1 MARQDPT
8 RPRGR
13 PPREDLRDHLL
24 THTLG
29 VLLRDGL
36 EGFSMSSVARSAQ
49 ASKETLYRHFGDKS
63 GLLAAALEHVGQ
75 RVGPLL
81 LEGLE
86 ATDTRRARLERLAHN
101 YLGGLLEPA
110 SLALQ
115 RIAFADQD
123 RGLGARFATCF
134 TDAARDV
141 VTRELAALGARE
153 PALDAE
159 LFLGM
164 VRGLHHER
172 ALLGVVPRDHRAR
185 QKALV
190 AHAVEVFDAHLP
202 AA

>member
-1 MARQDPT
+1 MTRQDLT

-13 PPREDLRDHLL
+13 PPGEDLRDHLL

-36 EGFSMSSVARSAQ
+36 AGFSMASVARSAQ

-63 GLLAAALEHVGQ
+63 GLLTAALEHVGK
-75 RVGPLL
+75 RVAPLL
-81 LEGLE
+81 REGLDE
-86 ATDTRRARLERLAHN
+86 TSTRRVRLERLAHN
-101 YLGGLLEPA
+101 YLSGLLDPA

-115 RIAFADQD
+115 RIAFADQE

-134 TDAARDV
+134 TDAAREV
-141 VTRELAALGARE
+141 VTEELAALGARE

-164 VRGLHHER
+164 VRGLHHEC
-172 ALLGVVPRDHRAR
+172 ALLGVVPRDQRAR
-185 QKALV
+185 RQALV
-190 AHAVEVFDAHLP
+190 ARAAQVFDAHLLGH
-202 AA
+202 